1 MGRRRAQRSAAP
13 AGGPRGGGGGGGG
26 EIGIGGG
33 GRFGGLG
40 LAMRAPS
47 RLGLVY
53 FPICFWV
60 RVDEAGR
67 GGRGGGRA
75 WCGVVCAC
83 LILPHP
89 AARKL
94 RAGTESEAASRFVL
108 FGPLLPAYCASVCA
122 FSGFWAYGPK
132 P

>member
-13 AGGPRGGGGGGGG
+13 AGGPRGGGGGG

-67 GGRGGGRA
+67 GGAGEEVVAR
-75 WCGVVCAC
+75 GVVCAC

-94 RAGTESEAASRFVL
+94 RAGTESEAVRL
-108 FGPLLPAYCASVCA
+108 FGLFLAVT
-122 FSGFWAYGPK
+122 AYGMFG
-132 P
+132 